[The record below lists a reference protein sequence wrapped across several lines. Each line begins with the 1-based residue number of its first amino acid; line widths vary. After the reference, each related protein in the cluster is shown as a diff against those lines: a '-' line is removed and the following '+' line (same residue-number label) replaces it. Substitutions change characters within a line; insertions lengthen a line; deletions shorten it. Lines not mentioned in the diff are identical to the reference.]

1 MWTTAEKGEI
11 SDLVELRI
19 SEKIICE
26 LKEQEIDLKLPGN
39 VQKYAELALK

>member
-1 MWTTAEKGEI
+1 MWTTAQKGEI
-11 SDLVELRI
+11 TDLVELRI